1 MQALSLSLS
10 LSWYISPLRARSA
23 CNLGCHHCC
32 VSVLGAVLL
41 LLVLPWI
48 PTPYYAEPH
57 SQTEKQL
64 SYSIMLE
71 IDVQLAGKCAPAEW
85 KFSLLRLLPFAQP
98 SANSLFAVRKL
109 LGQFV

>member
-1 MQALSLSLS
+1 
-10 LSWYISPLRARSA
+10 
-23 CNLGCHHCC
+23 

-71 IDVQLAGKCAPAEW
+71 IDVQLAGKCAAAEW
-85 KFSLLRLLPFAQP
+85 KFSLLRLSPFANP
-98 SANSLFAVRKL
+98 GRAASWRKL
-109 LGQFV
+109 FGHLVSAGDE

>member
-1 MQALSLSLS
+1 VLL
-10 LSWYISPLRARSA
+10 
-23 CNLGCHHCC
+23 

-64 SYSIMLE
+64 SYSMMLE
-71 IDVQLAGKCAPAEW
+71 IDVQLAGKCAVAEW
-85 KFSLLRLLPFAQP
+85 KFSCGFCPP
-98 SANSLFAVRKL
+98 
-109 LGQFV
+109 LGLALALHDGNFFGHLTTGF